1 MDSIKLEKKLL
12 RYIYLFIV
20 IGFVNLFLI
29 KQPFDIG
36 SLIIGAVLIVL
47 FAYTHFIIRRFFP
60 EGDKFLFILAC
71 ALVSIGMIMLY
82 RLDKSFA
89 IKQIIWVTAGIT
101 IFIVIIVLMPK
112 LNKFKK
118 YNKYFLGLSIIFM
131 AMATFFGREIYGA
144 KNWVYVGSFGFQ
156 PSEIGKVFLTL
167 YLAAALEKYDNS
179 IKSLIEPGIV
189 VMICLGFMVFQRDLG
204 TALMIFGISVTM
216 LYIASSKVRYV
227 VTCLILFFIGGTI
240 SYFLFYHVKQ
250 RVMIWIDPW
259 PYVYDDSY
267 QVVQSLY
274 GIVSGGLFGNGLGL
288 GHPEFVSVN
297 ESDFIFSAISE
308 EMGLLMGIAILIIYF
323 LLFYRSIR
331 GAIYTE
337 DTYTKLVDVGFSAM
351 IATQVLV
358 IVGGVTNA
366 IPLTGITMP
375 LVSYGGTSM
384 LMAFVILGILQKISE
399 GEK

>member
-1 MDSIKLEKKLL
+1 MDSINLEKRLL
-12 RYIYLFIV
+12 RYIYLLIV
-20 IGFVNLFLI
+20 VGFVNLFLI

-36 SLIIGAVLIVL
+36 ALIIGVVLIIL
-47 FAYTHFIIRRFFP
+47 FTYTHFIIRKFFP
-60 EGDKFLFILAC
+60 SGDKFLFILAC

-82 RLDKSFA
+82 RLDKALA
-89 IKQIIWVTAGIT
+89 IKQIIWVIAGIT
-101 IFIVIIVLMPK
+101 AFIIIIVLMPK
-112 LNKFKK
+112 ISKFKK
-118 YNKYFLGLSIIFM
+118 YNYYFLALSIVCM
-131 AMATFFGREIYGA
+131 AMATFIGTEKFGS
-144 KNWVYVGSFGFQ
+144 KNWVYIAGFGFQ
-156 PSEIGKVFLTL
+156 PSEFGKVFLTL
-167 YLAAALEKYDNS
+167 YLASALEKYNNS
-179 IKSLIEPGIV
+179 VKSLIEPAVV
-189 VMICLGFMVFQRDLG
+189 VMVSLGFMVLQRDLG

-216 LYIASSKVRYV
+216 LYIASSKLRYV

-240 SYFLFYHVKQ
+240 SYFLFNHVRQ
-250 RVMIWIDPW
+250 RIMIWINPW
-259 PYVYDDSY
+259 PYVYEDSY

-274 GIVSGGLFGNGLGL
+274 GITSGGLFGNGLGL
-288 GHPEFVSVN
+288 GHPEYVAVN
-297 ESDFIFSAISE
+297 VSDFIFSAISE
-308 EMGLLMGIAILIIYF
+308 DMGLLMGIAILIIYF

-384 LMAFVILGILQKISE
+384 LTAFIILGILQKISE

>member
-1 MDSIKLEKKLL
+1 MESVNFEKKLL
-12 RYIYLFIV
+12 RYVYLLV
-20 IGFVNLFLI
+20 TVGFLNLFLI
-29 KQPFDIG
+29 KRPFDIG
-36 SLIIGAVLIVL
+36 ALIIGAVLIVL
-47 FAYTHFIIRRFFP
+47 FTYTHFIIRKFFP
-60 EGDKFLFILAC
+60 EGDKFIFILAC

-82 RLDKSFA
+82 RLDKGFA
-89 IKQIIWVTAGIT
+89 IKQIIWVVAGIT
-101 IFIVIIVLMPK
+101 AFIFIIVLLPK
-112 LNKFKK
+112 LSKFKK
-118 YNKYFLGLSIIFM
+118 FKVYFLVLSLIFM
-131 AMATFFGREIYGA
+131 AMATFFGREVFGA
-144 KNWVYVGSFGFQ
+144 KNWVFIGGFGFQ

-179 IKSLIEPGIV
+179 VKSLIEPAVV
-189 VMICLGFMVFQRDLG
+189 VMLCLGFMVFQRDLG

-216 LYIASSKVRYV
+216 LYIASSKLRYV
-227 VTCLILFFIGGTI
+227 LTCLVLFFVGGTM
-240 SYFLFYHVKQ
+240 SYFLFNHVKQ
-250 RVMIWIDPW
+250 RIMIWMDPW

-274 GIVSGGLFGNGLGL
+274 GIASGGLFGNGLGL
-288 GHPEFVSVN
+288 GHPEFVSVK

-384 LMAFVILGILQKISE
+384 LTVFIILGILQKISE

>member
-1 MDSIKLEKKLL
+1 MDSINLEKKLL
-12 RYIYLFIV
+12 RCIYLLVV
-20 IGFVNLFLI
+20 IGFTNLFLV

-36 SLIIGAVLIVL
+36 ALIIGAVLIIL
-47 FAYTHFIIRRFFP
+47 FTYTHFIIRKFFP
-60 EGDKFLFILAC
+60 DGDKFLFILAC

-82 RLDKSFA
+82 RLDKAFA
-89 IKQIIWVTAGIT
+89 IKQIIWVVAGIST
-101 IFIVIIVLMPK
+101 FIFIIVLMPR
-112 LNKFKK
+112 LSKFKK
-118 YNKYFLGLSIIFM
+118 YSYYFLGLCIVFM
-131 AMATFFGREIYGA
+131 AMATFFGTEQFGA
-144 KNWVYVGSFGFQ
+144 KNWVYIGGFGFQ
-156 PSEIGKVFLTL
+156 PSEFGKVFLTL

-179 IKSLIEPGIV
+179 VKSLIQPAIV
-189 VMICLGFMVFQRDLG
+189 VMICLGFMVFQKDLG

-216 LYIASSKVRYV
+216 LYIASSKLRYV
-227 VTCLILFFIGGTI
+227 VTCLVLFFVGGTI
-240 SYFLFYHVKQ
+240 SYFLFNHVRQ
-250 RVMIWIDPW
+250 RIMIWIDPW
-259 PYVYDDSY
+259 PYVYEDSY

-288 GHPEFVSVN
+288 GHPEFVAVI

-384 LMAFVILGILQKISE
+384 LTAFIILGILQKISE

>member
-1 MDSIKLEKKLL
+1 MESINLEKKLL
-12 RYIYLFIV
+12 RCIYLLV
-20 IGFVNLFLI
+20 VVGFTNLFLV

-36 SLIIGAVLIVL
+36 ALIIGVVLIVL
-47 FAYTHFIIRRFFP
+47 FTYTHFIIRKFFP
-60 EGDKFLFILAC
+60 DGDKFLFVLAC

-82 RLDKSFA
+82 RLDKAFA
-89 IKQIIWVTAGIT
+89 IKQIIWVVAGIT
-101 IFIVIIVLMPK
+101 AFIFIIVLMPK
-112 LNKFKK
+112 LSKFKK
-118 YNKYFLGLSIIFM
+118 YYYYFLGLCIVFM
-131 AMATFFGREIYGA
+131 AMATFFGTEQFGA
-144 KNWVYVGSFGFQ
+144 KNWVYIGGFGFQ
-156 PSEIGKVFLTL
+156 PSEFGKVFLTL
-167 YLAAALEKYDNS
+167 YLAAALEKYDNNV
-179 IKSLIEPGIV
+179 KSLIQPAIV
-189 VMICLGFMVFQRDLG
+189 VMICLGFMVFQKDLG

-216 LYIASSKVRYV
+216 LYIASSKLRYV
-227 VTCLILFFIGGTI
+227 VTCLILFFVGGTI
-240 SYFLFYHVKQ
+240 SYFLFNHVRQ
-250 RVMIWIDPW
+250 RIMIWIDPW
-259 PYVYDDSY
+259 PYVYDESY

-288 GHPEFVSVN
+288 GHPEFVTVN

-384 LMAFVILGILQKISE
+384 LTAFIILGILQKISE